1 MALALWPKGD
11 CWGGGGQFVSG
22 NRIDLNHRD
31 DEMVLAQG
39 FIIPKRFKLQLFG
52 SSSGWGEDDPVWSA
66 RLIRDGWNLVSYP
79 TGTKD
84 EHGAKVMLEYSP
96 PIVWRKSNPKWPKR
110 YSVEMAVL
118 GLNERNG
125 PWYIVE
131 HIIVR
136 GNGEVDR
143 IGETDWADWSN
154 SGDLLYAMDGVLYR
168 LPCKDGVLSAME
180 ESVKLVDLS
189 ASQFE
194 LREAPDRF
202 REWPKT

>member
-1 MALALWPKGD
+1 
-11 CWGGGGQFVSG
+11 
-22 NRIDLNHRD
+22 
-31 DEMVLAQG
+31 
-39 FIIPKRFKLQLFG
+39 
-52 SSSGWGEDDPVWSA
+52 
-66 RLIRDGWNLVSYP
+66 
-79 TGTKD
+79 
-84 EHGAKVMLEYSP
+84 
-96 PIVWRKSNPKWPKR
+96 
-110 YSVEMAVL
+110 MAVL